1 MLLLYGCRDEWGGN
15 RACRGRCPTRCIRG
29 GDPSQPGNLGQFD
42 AARLAPEQLRPE
54 RPFEQLDLL
63 AQRCLLNAK
72 PRRGPG
78 DVQLFGYDEK
88 VTEQAKVHR
97 QAISIIY
104 GLCLF
109 HILDMPSKD
118 CYRHGMA
125 DSLDA
130 LVLDFVE
137 WIAASPRRYA
147 DVMEAWKTS
156 CPRLTIWEDA
166 IDSGLVQRCRIDG
179 ELSIEATAA
188 GRDLLARTQG
198 QSEGTRDGQHA
209 PHPL

>member
-1 MLLLYGCRDEWGGN
+1 LD
-15 RACRGRCPTRCIRG
+15 IR
-29 GDPSQPGNLGQFD
+29 
-42 AARLAPEQLRPE
+42 
-54 RPFEQLDLL
+54 
-63 AQRCLLNAK
+63 
-72 PRRGPG
+72 
-78 DVQLFGYDEK
+78 
-88 VTEQAKVHR
+88 
-97 QAISIIY
+97 
-104 GLCLF
+104 
-109 HILDMPSKD
+109 SKD

-125 DSLDA
+125 DSPDA

-166 IDSGLVQRCRIDG
+166 IDFGLVQRCRIDG

-188 GRDLLARTQG
+188 GRDLLATARRK
-198 QSEGTRDGQHA
+198 SPHARDGQDA